1 LTTFTLCSPH
11 AWGAVYIRDHDAV
24 ESLVGH
30 VLSVVAR
37 VDILRSIEP
46 FSPLSGA
53 RRTCAS
59 KLTPVAA
66 GCIGITVVESTV
78 VEHAQSSPDLP
89 VPQSARPL
97 WTIGV
102 AVPSEVE
109 MGGTAGVRPQ
119 ASTYV
124 ACTQCVRVSRL
135 VSCDDL
141 GSTVGDPVGGSV
153 QIGSLAVPAV
163 ETLEL

>member
-1 LTTFTLCSPH
+1 VWTSYVVSSPSH
-11 AWGAVYIRDHDAV
+11 HCLGRAAGPRAG
-24 ESLVGH
+24 L
-30 VLSVVAR
+30 
-37 VDILRSIEP
+37 P
-46 FSPLSGA
+46 FAAPGPWHGK
-53 RRTCAS
+53 RQTRTCAS

-66 GCIGITVVESTV
+66 GCIGIIVVESTV